1 MTVLRRRS
9 WITPAVV
16 AFAAAGIIILVGGG
30 RNMTVLALAVITGV
44 AFGDLTRRAL
54 HERSG
59 NAGDVTD
66 VLTSLAFFL
75 VLVGGSYDTGRD
87 TVGISLPTW
96 ELSLRI
102 AGMALILFGIGLR
115 RSAAWALGSSFLVR
129 LGTRPEQSLVRSG
142 PYRVLRHPNY
152 CGLLAVALGT
162 AASLE
167 SGLALA
173 AALVFWLPSV
183 ILRINR
189 EEQLMSDRFGDA
201 YRNYAARTWRLV
213 PGLY

>member
-1 MTVLRRRS
+1 MTAVQRPS
-9 WITPAVV
+9 WIATAVV
-16 AFAAAGIIILVGGG
+16 AFAAAGIIVFVGGC
-30 RNMTVLALAVITGV
+30 RNPTVLALGVITGV
-44 AFGDLTRRAL
+44 VFGDLTGRASR
-54 HERSG
+54 ERSG
-59 NAGDVTD
+59 NTGDLTD

-87 TVGISLPTW
+87 AVGISLSSW
-96 ELSLRI
+96 DLSLRF
-102 AGMALILFGIGLR
+102 AGLVLILFGITLR
-115 RSAAWALGSSFLVR
+115 RSAARALGSSFLVR
-129 LGTRPEQSLVRSG
+129 LGTRPEQTLVRSG

-152 CGLLAVALGT
+152 CGLLIVALGT

-167 SGLALA
+167 SVLALA
-173 AALVFWLPSV
+173 AALVCWLPSV

-189 EEQLMSDRFGDA
+189 EEQLMSERFGDT